1 MESER
6 KGILDAE
13 LLTAVLDRLGSYL
26 YITDAETDEI
36 VYMNSAAKQAFAPAP
51 SGEQLCRQ
59 IREKCQTDGRIY
71 KDEESMLPFK
81 QKNYHIHNLLDITE
95 FQQIPDSALT
105 DELMGVPNRKAG
117 KERLAELMT
126 AARAEQKR
134 LVVALCDINELKKV
148 NDCYGYSEGDH
159 LLRYVAE
166 IIKRH
171 LNARDL
177 LFRLSGDEFVIA
189 LFNED
194 LTQADKRIKGFLEL
208 LDRQRDAFD
217 IFYRVSFSYG
227 LSEIYPGEQ
236 YTVSDVI
243 AKADMQMYLQKRNYH
258 ILQAK
263 QELEELDSYSE
274 AVQEFEY
281 DKEHLYDAL
290 VSSTDDY
297 IFVGNMKTGAF
308 RYPPAM
314 VEEFGL
320 PGMILENA
328 AAFWGRIIHP
338 HDEMA
343 FLESNQEIADGRAES
358 HNIDYRAKNARG
370 EWIWLRCRGKMIR
383 DENGT
388 PNLFAGMITNLGNKN
403 RIDHMTGL
411 YNRFAFEGAIK
422 KNLVDY
428 KTTNSLGILILDMDG
443 FKNINDLYNRSFG
456 DEILRMT
463 GQRISSMLPSNARIY
478 RLDGDEF
485 GILILNGGDES
496 GMSIFKKI
504 QHSFQRQQEYNGRKY
519 YCTLSGGYAAYP
531 KDADNYLM
539 LMKFAN
545 YSLEHS
551 KAMGKN
557 KVTLFTPQLLE
568 QRERKLELTE
578 ALRESIDRGYAGFS
592 VSFQPQ
598 VDSNTR
604 ELYGA
609 EALARW
615 SYKSF
620 GDVSPAEFI
629 PILEQNGMIVQVGC
643 WIFRQAAAKCRDW
656 CRIKKDFHISI
667 NLSFLQLLEE
677 NFLTFVKDT
686 LEEFQ
691 LTPENVTMELTETY
705 FIKDNS
711 TVLPVL
717 HQLSD
722 MGIRLAMDDFGVGYS
737 SLFALKNT
745 PADIIKIDRGFI
757 KGITTDLFTSTFI
770 RSITE
775 LCHDAGKIV
784 CMEGVETKE
793 EYDLVKNIGID
804 LIQGY
809 YFGRPISAPMFER
822 HFL

>member
-1 MESER
+1 MEADI
-6 KGILDAE
+6 KGVLDAE
-13 LLTAVLDRLGSYL
+13 LLMPVLDQLGSYI
-26 YITDAETDEI
+26 YITDVDTDEI
-36 VYMNSAAKQAFAPAP
+36 VYMNSAIKQAFDLNHKEEP
-51 SGEQLCRQ
+51 QCRQ
-59 IREKCQTDGRIY
+59 ILADGKLEGHIY
-71 KDEESMLPFK
+71 KDYESLLPIG
-81 QKNYHIHNLLDITE
+81 QKCYHVHSLFDIAE
-95 FQQIPDSALT
+95 FLQPPDAAHT
-105 DELMGVPNRKAG
+105 DELMGIPNRKAG
-117 KERLAELMT
+117 KDKLAKLLAE
-126 AARAEQKR
+126 AREEQKV
-134 LVVALCDINELKKV
+134 LVVALCDINELKKI

-159 LLRYVAE
+159 LLRYAADT
-166 IIKRH
+166 IRQR
-171 LNARDL
+171 LGSRDL
-177 LFRLSGDEFVIA
+177 LFRLSGDEFVVA
-189 LFNED
+189 LFDEA
-194 LTQADKRIKGFLEL
+194 LTNGDKRVREFLEL
-208 LDRQRDAFD
+208 LEQQKEASG
-217 IFYRVSFSYG
+217 IFYSVSFSYG
-227 LSEIYPGEQ
+227 LVEIYPGEP
-236 YTVSDVI
+236 YSVSDVI

-258 ILQAK
+258 IQRAK
-263 QELEELDSYSE
+263 QNLDELDSYSE
-274 AVQEFEY
+274 AVENFEY

-297 IFVGNMKTGAF
+297 IFVGNMKTGVF

-320 PGMILENA
+320 PGMIVENA

-343 FLESNQEIADGRAES
+343 FLESNQEIADGRAEY
-358 HNIDYRAKNARG
+358 HNIEYRAKNARG

-383 DENGT
+383 DEYGA
-388 PNLFAGMITNLGNKN
+388 PNLFAGMITNLGKKN
-403 RIDHMTGL
+403 QIDHMTGL
-411 YNRFAFEGAIK
+411 YNRFEFEGIIK

-456 DEILRMT
+456 DEILRVT
-463 GQRISSMLPSNARIY
+463 AQKISSMLPSNARIY

-485 GILILNGGDES
+485 GIVIVNGSDEE
-496 GMSIFKKI
+496 GMGIFKKI
-504 QHSFQRQQEYNGRKY
+504 QHSFQRQQEYSGRRY
-519 YCTLSGGYAAYP
+519 YCTLSAGYAAYP
-531 KDADNYLM
+531 GDADNYLT
-539 LMKFAN
+539 LMKYAN

-557 KVTLFTPQLLE
+557 KVTLFSPKLLE
-568 QRERKLELTE
+568 QKERKLELTE

-615 SYKSF
+615 NYKSF
-620 GDVSPAEFI
+620 GDVSPVEFI
-629 PILEQNGMIVQVGC
+629 PILEQSGMIIQVGC

-656 CRIKKDFHISI
+656 CRIKKDFHISV

-677 NFLTFVKDT
+677 DFLTFVKDT
-686 LEEFQ
+686 LDEFE
-691 LTPENVTMELTETY
+691 LAPDNVTMELTETY

-711 TVLPVL
+711 AVLPVL
-717 HQLSD
+717 RQLRE
-722 MGIRLAMDDFGVGYS
+722 MGIQLAMDDFGVGYS

-745 PADIIKIDRGFI
+745 PAGIIKIDRGFI

-775 LCHDAGKIV
+775 LCHDAGKRV
-784 CMEGVETKE
+784 CMEGVETQE

-809 YFGRPISAPMFER
+809 YFGRPISAPMFEK